1 MLLRRNRQQV
11 VHGMIKN
18 KLRLM
23 NLLKSFI
30 ALALVMCVP
39 AQAGPGFNTI
49 FPAPG
54 IQVNTGTSPT
64 MTTAMAANVAGAY
77 TGATGCAS
85 AAALLFNAQCAPLP
99 IGANPT
105 ATISGSANNGT
116 ATTFMRSDAS
126 PALANTAVTPGS
138 YTNMSAT
145 VDAQGR
151 LTAASSGSGGGCSG
165 ANPTASIGLTAV
177 NGTSTNCIR
186 ADGAP
191 LLSQA
196 IAPLWS
202 GTHFFFASTTTV
214 ANAVSAGHNGVS
226 IGITPGGSNPDVSL
240 YNVGLG
246 LDQKRWSISDTGN
259 PNTFSISAMNDAGTI
274 SRAAFSSTRSN
285 TSPPALQSIAIGNTT
300 DKAPLTINGAV
311 TIPAPA
317 SGVALTVT
325 GIAGSSPISISTGG
339 TNNAISVSGPSA
351 TQIGAIQWTQTGQST
366 WSIYQPASSNDFRLF
381 GNGNDRLIV
390 DNAGGLSVP
399 GITSATAAQT
409 GTLCWATGGAIT
421 FDPSL
426 GCLTSSERYKDDV
439 RPLDDG
445 MTEVLKLRPVSFAYK
460 PEYNTFHLGAQV
472 GFIAEEVAKV
482 DPRLVGYDGKGE
494 VRGVRYPQLTPVL
507 VSAVQDLHKQVMRL
521 QVALMLMV
529 LWCAWL
535 TIRSVRR
542 DIPQSLE

>member
-1 MLLRRNRQQV
+1 MKYKDPLWARCLEIGGWAIFGVLL
-11 VHGMIKN
+11 
-18 KLRLM
+18 
-23 NLLKSFI
+23 LL
-30 ALALVMCVP
+30 APYLE

-77 TGATGCAS
+77 TGATGCTG
-85 AAALLFNAQCAPLP
+85 AAALLFNAQCGLL
-99 IGANPT
+99 T
-105 ATISGSANNGT
+105 NGT
-116 ATTFMRSDAS
+116 VTSVTCGTGLNGGTITTVGTC
-126 PALANTAVTPGS
+126 ALANTAVTPGS
-138 YTNMSAT
+138 YTNMNAT

-151 LTAASSGSGGGCSG
+151 VTAASNGSSSGCSG
-165 ANPTASIGLTAV
+165 ANPTASIGLSAV